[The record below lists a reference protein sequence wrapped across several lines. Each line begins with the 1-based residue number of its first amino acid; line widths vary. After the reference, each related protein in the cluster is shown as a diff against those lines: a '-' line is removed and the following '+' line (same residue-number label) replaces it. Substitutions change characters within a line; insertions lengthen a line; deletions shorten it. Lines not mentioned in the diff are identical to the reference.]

1 MLGAAAT
8 HVRRGEIQMIV
19 VNMVLLLLA
28 VFVAYGR
35 FTA

>member
-1 MLGAAAT
+1 MLGAAST
-8 HVRRGEIQMIV
+8 HLRRGEIPMIV